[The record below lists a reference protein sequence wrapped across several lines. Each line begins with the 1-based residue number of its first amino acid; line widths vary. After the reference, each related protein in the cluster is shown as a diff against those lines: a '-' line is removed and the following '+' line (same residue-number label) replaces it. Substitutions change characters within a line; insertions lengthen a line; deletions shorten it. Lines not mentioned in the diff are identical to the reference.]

1 VSKALSI
8 RRNVHPILR
17 GGHRGDHA
25 SWGRGYAP
33 SAAHLVRPRVAQ
45 ASEVAQIPIDSAPPV
60 TCQPRTGVPL
70 GTSSGSHRPHITPTL
85 SWGRGGSQ
93 TTAAFTAAAASA
105 SHNPT
110 LSWGR
115 GGAPTILGSRR
126 LRNLC
131 DSFAIATGRHH
142 PTAQVWG
149 RSLGRNPTAP
159 RTVPRPPAGSIP
171 TTHYVP
177 EATSPGTPNHEF
189 VEKLCSYL
197 QRWMGSCHRSCG
209 AGLPAVSHRFVGE
222 MGVVSSRGRPLRN
235 AQNSGFH
242 EPHVS
247 MGFPRDCA
255 VPWSDRMPTHLQRS
269 PRFYGNPTKQWGRQR
284 RFRTSPAF
292 LGPTCGYLVP
302 WASRGF

>member
-1 VSKALSI
+1 MSKALSI

-70 GTSSGSHRPHITPTL
+70 GTSSGSHRPHIIPTL

-115 GGAPTILGSRR
+115 GGAPTFLG
-126 LRNLC
+126 
-131 DSFAIATGRHH
+131 AE
-142 PTAQVWG
+142 TAESVRFIRYRYRPSSPYG
-149 RSLGRNPTAP
+149 ASLGPF
-159 RTVPRPPAGSIP
+159 
-171 TTHYVP
+171 
-177 EATSPGTPNHEF
+177 PGAE
-189 VEKLCSYL
+189 S
-197 QRWMGSCHRSCG
+197 HRS
-209 AGLPAVSHRFVGE
+209 
-222 MGVVSSRGRPLRN
+222 
-235 AQNSGFH
+235 Q
-242 EPHVS
+242 
-247 MGFPRDCA
+247 D
-255 VPWSDRMPTHLQRS
+255 RS
-269 PRFYGNPTKQWGRQR
+269 PASGRVDPHNALR
-284 RFRTSPAF
+284 A
-292 LGPTCGYLVP
+292 
-302 WASRGF
+302 